1 MKGLIL
7 CAGKGSRLY
16 PFTRSYPKSLLPV
29 ANAPLLHACIDKLVE
44 QQITE
49 IGIVIHP
56 EQESLIKTSLAH
68 VKRWNVIFEY
78 IYQHEPKGI
87 ANAVLLAQP
96 FIGSHSFIMLLG
108 DNLMS
113 ISLSELRERAEIEGN
128 PATLLLGEVDAPQ
141 DYGIAEVENNRII
154 RLEEKPKAPKSNQA
168 VLGAYVFTPVL
179 FDAARAIKASA
190 RGEYEI
196 TDAIQWLIE
205 RGYQVSYAIAEKPNI
220 DVGTVPRW
228 LEANRLTLQEK
239 GSNEIHPSVIFKNCI
254 FVEPV
259 SIAEGTILKDCTIGP
274 YVSIGAGS
282 YLECCHLKNCIVLE
296 HVHLK
301 QLPRTVEH
309 TVLGQGSVISGV
321 RA

>member
-56 EQESLIKTSLAH
+56 SQETLIRASLEY
-68 VKRWNVIFEY
+68 VKRWNADFTYIFQY
-78 IYQHEPKGI
+78 EPKGI
-87 ANAVLLAQP
+87 ANAVLLAQS
-96 FIGSHSFIMLLG
+96 FIGNHSFIMLLG
-108 DNLMS
+108 DNLIS
-113 ISLSELRERAEIEGN
+113 ISLSELRERAEAEGN
-128 PATLLLGEVDAPQ
+128 HATLLLGEVDTPQ
-141 DYGIAEVENNRII
+141 DYGIAEVKDNRIV
-154 RLEEKPKAPKSNQA
+154 RLEEKPQAPKSNQA
-168 VLGAYVFTPVL
+168 VLGAYVFTPTL
-179 FDAARAIKASA
+179 FEAARKIKASA

-205 RGYQVSYAIAEKPNI
+205 RGYQVSYAVADKPNI

-228 LEANRLTLQEK
+228 LEANRVTLQARRT
-239 GSNEIHPSVIFKNCI
+239 SDIHPSVVLENCTLI
-254 FVEPV
+254 EPV

-274 YVSIGAGS
+274 YVSIGAS
-282 YLECCHLKNCIVLE
+282 SFVENCHLENCVVMGQ
-296 HVHLK
+296 VHLK
-301 QLPRTVEH
+301 QLLQPLENTVIGH
-309 TVLGQGSVISGV
+309 GSVLLGV
-321 RA
+321 R

>member
-56 EQESLIKTSLAH
+56 SQETLIRASLEY
-68 VKRWNVIFEY
+68 VKRWNADFTY
-78 IYQHEPKGI
+78 ICQHEPKGI
-87 ANAVLLAQP
+87 ANAVLLAQS
-96 FIGSHSFIMLLG
+96 FIGTHSFIMLLG
-108 DNLMS
+108 DNLIS
-113 ISLSELRERAEIEGN
+113 ISLSELRERAEAEGN
-128 PATLLLGEVDAPQ
+128 HATLLLGEVDTPE
-141 DYGIAEVENNRII
+141 DYGIAEVKDNRII
-154 RLEEKPKAPKSNQA
+154 RLEEKPQAPKSNQA
-168 VLGAYVFTPVL
+168 VLGAYVFTPIL
-179 FDAARAIKASA
+179 FEAARKIKASA

-205 RGYQVSYAIAEKPNI
+205 RGYQVSYAVADKPNI

-228 LEANRLTLQEK
+228 LEANRVTLQARRT
-239 GSNEIHPSVIFKNCI
+239 SDIHPSVVLENCTI
-254 FVEPV
+254 IEPV

-274 YVSIGAGS
+274 YVSIGAS
-282 YLECCHLKNCIVLE
+282 SFVENCHLENCIVMGQ
-296 HVHLK
+296 VHLK
-301 QLPRTVEH
+301 QLLQPLENTVIGH
-309 TVLGQGSVISGV
+309 GAVLLGV
-321 RA
+321 R